1 MCLIV
6 KRSKFNKFI
15 ERKLKILVI
24 PKPKKTRKDIKVF
37 KILELNGLFLHSP
50 YYDKGRCWAV
60 NWVYKSDMEGVTFFR
75 NGQFFSTID
84 VSKGFHS
91 YIDLYRAHLES
102 ISNENYIV
110 CEAIVPKGSK
120 YYLGT
125 HGDVV
130 SNQLKIT
137 RILD

>member
-1 MCLIV
+1 MCLMI

-102 ISNENYIV
+102 ISNKNYIV

-125 HGDVV
+125 HGDIV

-137 RILD
+137 KILN